1 MSARALPENAQ
12 RWVAKCSMDENSCDP
27 CKNNNGRTYR
37 NRQAAYR
44 DYPGGRG
51 YVKCKGRENCRCTV
65 VKRGREGNQMNLSK
79 AQLPVM
85 IARAQAAS
93 AAVSGRAL
101 AAAVA
106 SHGTRIGQ
114 NHTEVV
120 AAEGLRAEV
129 EPATGGALYL
139 YDAIGG
145 WDGIAAMDVIK
156 ALAGVS
162 GPLDVHINSYGG
174 VIFEGAAI
182 YNALDNYRQAD
193 GNSITVYVDG
203 VAASAAS
210 FIAMAADEIVMAK
223 NATMMIHDGS
233 GLVWGTADDMRDT
246 ADLLDLLSDTIAE
259 TYAART
265 PDTPATEWR
274 DVMRG
279 GDAWYNASAAVAA
292 GLADRIAGVEKSEPA
307 KTEDGGQGENAWNPG
322 ELLAMFR
329 MDGDAVPSP
338 SSEKNEGL
346 SSADTADQWRSAL
359 KGAFA

>member
-1 MSARALPENAQ
+1 MTLPENAQ
-12 RWVAKCSMDENSCDP
+12 RWVVRCADDDDSCQP
-27 CKNNNGRTYR
+27 CKDNDGRTYR

-51 YVKCKGRENCRCTV
+51 YVKCLGKSNCRCTV
-65 VKRGREGNQMNLSK
+65 VKRGKENTLNK

-85 IARAQAAS
+85 IARAQAA
-93 AAVSGRAL
+93 AIAVSGRAL

-114 NHTEVV
+114 NRTETL

-129 EPATGGALYL
+129 APVTGGALYL

-145 WDGIAAMDVIK
+145 WDGIAAMDVVK

-182 YNALDNYRQAD
+182 YNALDNYGQVA

-210 FIAMAADEIVMAK
+210 FIAMAATPYDAEAGTGGIVMAR

-233 GLVWGTADDMRDT
+233 GLCWGTADDMRDT

-265 PDTPATEWR
+265 PDTPAAEWR

-279 GDAWYNASAAVAA
+279 GDAWYNSSAAVAA
-292 GLADRIAGVEKSEPA
+292 GLADRIAGAAPAEPV
-307 KTEDGGQGENAWNPG
+307 TEDGGGAVTENAWNPG
-322 ELLAMFR
+322 ELLGLF
-329 MDGDAVPSP
+329 GGTIPP
-338 SSEKNEGL
+338 SEKTEGL
-346 SSADTADQWRSAL
+346 NKADSADQWRSAL

>member
-1 MSARALPENAQ
+1 MQPEAAQ
-12 RWVAKCSMDENSCDP
+12 RWVARCEDDDSSCSP

-51 YVKCKGRENCRCTV
+51 YVKCEGQANCRCTV
-65 VKRGREGNQMNLSK
+65 VKRGKESNMIDK

-85 IARAQAAS
+85 IAKAQAAS

-101 AAAVA
+101 AENVRAGADRSGA
-106 SHGTRIGQ
+106 LQACSECRT
-114 NHTEVV
+114 
-120 AAEGLRAEV
+120 EGLRAEV
-129 EPATGGALYL
+129 EPVTGGALYL

-145 WDGIAAMDVIK
+145 WDGISAMDVVK
-156 ALAGVS
+156 ALAGVT

-182 YNALDNYRQAD
+182 FNALDNYS
-193 GNSITVYVDG
+193 GGPITVYVDG

-210 FIAMAADEIVMAK
+210 FIAMAASPYDEKTKTGGIVVAK

-233 GLVWGTADDMRDT
+233 GLCWGNADDMRDT

-265 PDTPATEWR
+265 PNTKADAWR

-292 GLADRIAGVEKSEPA
+292 GLADRVAGAEKAPEPA
-307 KTEDGGQGENAWNPG
+307 EPESNAWNPG
-322 ELLAMFR
+322 ELLGLFAAP
-329 MDGDAVPSP
+329 DAVPSAP
-338 SSEKNEGL
+338 SEKTTGL
-346 SSADTADQWRSAL
+346 NSDSWRSAL
-359 KGAFA
+359 KGVFA

>member
-1 MSARALPENAQ
+1 
-12 RWVAKCSMDENSCDP
+12 
-27 CKNNNGRTYR
+27 
-37 NRQAAYR
+37 
-44 DYPGGRG
+44 
-51 YVKCKGRENCRCTV
+51 
-65 VKRGREGNQMNLSK
+65 MNLSK

-85 IARAQAAS
+85 IAKAQAAS

-101 AAAVA
+101 AESVRQGAYQRHPALA
-106 SHGTRIGQ
+106 FSAG
-114 NHTEVV
+114 
-120 AAEGLRAEV
+120 APPAESLRAEV
-129 EPATGGALYL
+129 EPVTGGALYL

-145 WDGIAAMDVIK
+145 WDGISAMDVVK
-156 ALAGVS
+156 ALAGVT

-182 YNALDNYRQAD
+182 YNALDNYD
-193 GNSITVYVDG
+193 GPITVYVDG

-265 PDTPATEWR
+265 PDMPATEWR

-279 GDAWYNASAAVAA
+279 GDAWYNANAAVTA

-329 MDGDAVPSP
+329 MDADAVPSAP
-338 SSEKNEGL
+338 SENNAGL
-346 SSADTADQWRSAL
+346 DSADTADQWRSAL